1 MKHLKN
7 LQVHFD
13 HKSRPLIVDWS
24 FDAYEDSAIII
35 VINTFTFVFKFK
47 WRRQEN
53 YNVCGLTLF
62 SVTKFLIEHHK
73 RALVIVID
81 KKCRKKLNSDVN
93 FRRGNYDLEPHININ
108 VPLVYCV
115 SKYLAAQY
123 ASRRNLVI

>member
-1 MKHLKN
+1 M
-7 LQVHFD
+7 
-13 HKSRPLIVDWS
+13 
-24 FDAYEDSAIII
+24 Y
-35 VINTFTFVFKFK
+35 
-47 WRRQEN
+47 
-53 YNVCGLTLF
+53 GLTLF

-115 SKYLAAQY
+115 SKYLAAKY